1 MSKPSF
7 RYGAGVTRAPVTM
20 MGDGSHNMG
29 GTVARQNSGE
39 HGADRVT
46 RYRRGEDEPPSVAV
60 VNAIAEVQGVDA
72 AAVAPTLH
80 EQTDPD
86 ALDSLFADRL
96 DGTPRSTGQVVLRID
111 DLEVVVQARGDVL
124 VRR

>member
-1 MSKPSF
+1 
-7 RYGAGVTRAPVTM
+7 M
-20 MGDGSHNMG
+20 MGDGSHETG
-29 GTVARQNSGE
+29 GTVARQN
-39 HGADRVT
+39 HGAHDAGRVT
-46 RYRRGEDEPPSVAV
+46 RYRRNEDEPPSVAV
-60 VNAIAEVQGVDA
+60 VNAIAEVQDVDA

-96 DGTPRSTGQVVLRID
+96 DGTPRSSGQVVLQID
-111 DLEVVVQARGDVL
+111 DLEVVVLAGGDVL